1 MNAQFQSL
9 FENVCRCFGHTPTNL
24 QSRGGGEGA
33 LPTSATSNTRYN
45 DFNDNNNNN
54 TDQQPMITKVNSQA
68 SSVSGKRRTNRL
80 ELNDEQ
86 YDELFDK
93 AKKQQQQSSSTS
105 SSHRQPPRS
114 EGVHYSNKSRTIS
127 SDGNGDGNNNDASM
141 SSSTDHETAQAVA
154 QAKLAANPP
163 RYRTKRKR
171 SAQTR
176 EEIFRNKNRQQQ
188 DANGKLSSAAVGC
201 PGGKSSRSKNNSTS
215 NNGKGSSSFTPQ
227 TDFSRLLNP
236 SLALCFATPVRGTE
250 EFENDEQTID
260 NSDTATLNTNGEDT
274 ITSTLYFDSKYAH
287 IQETQPPMPL
297 FNQFKLGQAKD
308 EIRTIMAT
316 DSHSSV
322 RMIKIMQQNE
332 EKQVQ
337 QDTQQRN
344 QKQQISVEQ
353 SVRNGESSTNQE
365 DQKQQGRRGGKT
377 NSSNKDLGC
386 SSSHNRVSVNKTNQR
401 NATSVTASLSSSMLR
416 KKDAISTG
424 NGNIHIKHHGINPP
438 DEEMEDAVPD
448 VKPVSSSTDSSRLS
462 NTAARHG
469 SS

>member
-9 FENVCRCFGHTPTNL
+9 FENVCRCFGHTPTNG
-24 QSRGGGEGA
+24 QSRGEGA
-33 LPTSATSNTRYN
+33 LPTSAASNTRYN
-45 DFNDNNNNN
+45 DYNDNNN

-114 EGVHYSNKSRTIS
+114 EGGHNRNKANTIS
-127 SDGNGDGNNNDASM
+127 SDRNVDGNNNGAST

-188 DANGKLSSAAVGC
+188 DANGKLSSAAGGC
-201 PGGKSSRSKNNSTS
+201 AGGTSSRSKNNSNS

-236 SLALCFATPVRGTE
+236 SLALCFATPIRGTE

-322 RMIKIMQQNE
+322 RMIKIMQQNKE
-332 EKQVQ
+332 EQEQ
-337 QDTQQRN
+337 QDNQQRN
-344 QKQQISVEQ
+344 QQQQNDIEQ
-353 SVRNGESSTNQE
+353 SVGKGESITNE
-365 DQKQQGRRGGKT
+365 KEQKEQGRRGEKLS
-377 NSSNKDLGC
+377 SSNKDWGR
-386 SSSHNRVSVNKTNQR
+386 SSPHRVSVNNINQR
-401 NATSVTASLSSSMLR
+401 TSVTASLSSSMLR
-416 KKDAISTG
+416 NKDTKSTG
-424 NGNIHIKHHGINPP
+424 NGNIHIKHHGIDPP